1 MLKVEECKKVLNKN
15 SKKFTDE
22 QIKQIRDL
30 LYALATIEYEA
41 FKKNNHEP
49 KCDNIYEGVN
59 R

>member
-1 MLKVEECKKVLNKN
+1 MLSVEVCKKALNKN

-41 FKKNNHEP
+41 SKKNNHEQ
-49 KCDNIYEGVN
+49 KCDNIYESVDG
-59 R
+59 

>member
-1 MLKVEECKKVLNKN
+1 MLNIEACKKILNKS

-30 LYALATIEYEA
+30 LYALATIEYEGYK
-41 FKKNNHEP
+41 KKNHEQ
-49 KCDNIYEGVN
+49 KCDNIYESID